1 MLWHAVV
8 QLYWATLVKLVQW
21 SAPRSALLT
30 CANNIALPGF
40 IYFYTCLL
48 NVSLHRIIISI
59 HFPLIYAI
67 WWALTHITWSQRCAF
82 SFTTHTYT
90 AVISAS
96 QWGDKHTNNISRTA
110 LRVTSWACIPTIY
123 CNYTQST
130 VFATTRSFKGS
141 HIHKYAERHLRGFI
155 LK

>member
-21 SAPRSALLT
+21 SAPHSALLT

-82 SFTTHTYT
+82 SFTTHTHTHTHTHT

-110 LRVTSWACIPTIY
+110 LRVTSWVFHLSKTSVIS
-123 CNYTQST
+123 YTQKC
-130 VFATTRSFKGS
+130 KG
-141 HIHKYAERHLRGFI
+141 IHGNPSK
-155 LK
+155 